1 MLLLWPGTSTQN
13 IYKATEGS
21 HFFDEEVEYLIDN
34 FSGQY
39 FTHGCFGGGVDIG
52 TGNSQLLT
60 SKFRFSDQ
68 YKKICAS
75 AMSNCAVF
83 GHGDK
88 LNWYD
93 YNSSTVEKELDS
105 KTMSRS
111 SEEFSSFSTGVEST
125 YWEASINSHCSSAS
139 TTAISSYAM
148 PANIGVSI
156 AGNYNSEIKLSH
168 KGKTELQLW
177 VQNLHLNNGRS
188 VIHNF
193 FYKKKSQKPRENVGK
208 SPASNVWAAVFKNTD
223 FS

>member
-13 IYKATEGS
+13 IYEATEGS

-88 LNWYD
+88 LN
-93 YNSSTVEKELDS
+93 
-105 KTMSRS
+105 
-111 SEEFSSFSTGVEST
+111 
-125 YWEASINSHCSSAS
+125 
-139 TTAISSYAM
+139 
-148 PANIGVSI
+148 
-156 AGNYNSEIKLSH
+156 
-168 KGKTELQLW
+168 
-177 VQNLHLNNGRS
+177 
-188 VIHNF
+188 
-193 FYKKKSQKPRENVGK
+193 
-208 SPASNVWAAVFKNTD
+208 
-223 FS
+223 